1 MCWVQSPCLICHNY
15 FFVSDT
21 KVPTFTIL
29 FIVLYNSIAL
39 YFGIVTKKTKNMVS
53 KVKENERTHET
64 CTKALIPVRDA
75 LDILSGKWK
84 LPIIIA
90 LKFGNKRFSEL
101 AKQVHGITDKM
112 LSKELRELEMNEL
125 VKRTVFD
132 SVPVVVE
139 YSMTPYGQTLEK
151 LIEELQVWG
160 TQHRKRILRKGK

>member
-1 MCWVQSPCLICHNY
+1 M
-15 FFVSDT
+15 
-21 KVPTFTIL
+21 
-29 FIVLYNSIAL
+29 SI
-39 YFGIVTKKTKNMVS
+39 KT
-53 KVKENERTHET
+53 NEPGRTQET

-90 LKFGNKRFSEL
+90 LSFGNRRFSEL

-125 VKRTVFD
+125 IKRTVYD

-139 YSMTPYGQTLEK
+139 YSMTPYGETLER
-151 LIEELQVWG
+151 LIDELQIWG
-160 TQHRKRILRKGK
+160 TKHRKRILKKGK

>member
-1 MCWVQSPCLICHNY
+1 MCWVQGPCLICHNY
-15 FFVSDT
+15 FFCDT
-21 KVPTFTIL
+21 KLHTFTIL

-125 VKRTVFD
+125 VKRTVYD

-139 YSMTPYGQTLEK
+139 YSMTPYGETLEK